1 MESDIFYSEC
11 CIRNSGKGKEEE
23 KKILAGRKGVDFV
36 VVMMLKNRQ
45 N

>member
-1 MESDIFYSEC
+1 MIFFILNAALETV
-11 CIRNSGKGKEEE
+11 GKGKRKK